1 MILDFLTQYNTN
13 IFSRTTTV
21 ISKPS
26 GVPIRSASL
35 DDMGGAFILL
45 GASAP
50 ANTVCRLRLYG
61 NESSMITDAPR
72 VPGNFNLNPSIALI
86 ADIFLTGST
95 PHVVMNPPIIGNT
108 FSGGKLWYH
117 LSGSAGI
124 PIDVTLESYPIKPIR
139 DSTDGDISIVIS
151 GSSIPNTGNGVSGTI
166 TTSKSFLILSG
177 SATVVSRLRLYSRP
191 HTEIPTAEVTRAFD
205 TEPQSGSLLIADLM
219 FDSAN
224 FQYPLV
230 PVLEGYTWTASEYDV
245 GSGQLGYI
253 LQNRSGGTANVTAS
267 IYAYSL
273 EN

>member
-1 MILDFLTQYNTN
+1 MDFLTQYNTN
-13 IFSRTTTV
+13 IFTRTTT
-21 ISKPS
+21 IIRKPS

-35 DDMGGAFILL
+35 DGMGGAFILL
-45 GASAP
+45 DASAP
-50 ANTVCRLRLYG
+50 ANTVCRVRLYA
-61 NESSMITDAPR
+61 NESSMTTDATRPL
-72 VPGNFNLNPSIALI
+72 GDFNLDPSVALI

-95 PHVVMNPPIIGNT
+95 PRVVMNPPIIGNT
-108 FSGGKLWYH
+108 FSGGELWYH

-177 SATVVSRLRLYSRP
+177 SATSESRLRLYSRP
-191 HTEIPTAEVTRAFD
+191 HTEIPTVEVTRAFN
-205 TEPQSGSLLIADLM
+205 TEPQPGSLLIADLM
-219 FDSAN
+219 FDSAS

-230 PVLEGYTWTASEYDV
+230 PVLEGYTWTASEYDA
-245 GSGQLGYI
+245 GSGQVGYI
-253 LQNRSGGTANVTAS
+253 LQNRSAGTTDITAS